1 MLIFGDVNFMK
12 KEGII
17 EAAVWTI
24 MIIALLVFVPK
35 NKLRE
40 ASAVYLFKLFLT
52 WGLGLFVVQMKWI
65 EYPSR
70 FIFPYAHK
78 SNFTFEFFV
87 YPAICVLFLLHY
99 PEKKSYIIQ
108 LGYFAAY
115 CSVMTFLEVLIE
127 HYTELVHYIKWK
139 WYWTWISLFL
149 TFFLSR
155 IYYLWFFRI
164 KSKT

>member
-1 MLIFGDVNFMK
+1 MA

-17 EAAVWTI
+17 EASVWII

-35 NKLRE
+35 KKMRE

-65 EYPSR
+65 EYPDR

-87 YPAICVLFLLHY
+87 YPSICVLFMLYY
-99 PEKKSYIIQ
+99 PEKKRYITQ

-115 CSVMTFLEVLIE
+115 CSIMTLLEVLIE
-127 HYTELVHYIKWK
+127 HYTQLIHYIKWT

-149 TFFLSR
+149 TFSLSR
-155 IYYLWFFRI
+155 IYYIWFFRI